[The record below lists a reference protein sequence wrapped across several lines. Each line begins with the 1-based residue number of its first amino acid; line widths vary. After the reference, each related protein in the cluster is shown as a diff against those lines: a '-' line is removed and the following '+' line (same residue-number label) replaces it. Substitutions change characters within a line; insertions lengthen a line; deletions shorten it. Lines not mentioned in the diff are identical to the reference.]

1 MSGVAAPRA
10 RGRRGPGLRR
20 LSYATGLYLAA
31 LALLAFCGLPL
42 LWMLYAAFKPPGDLF
57 TYPPRIGGPYTLA
70 NFTRILTETS
80 FAIYLKNS
88 IVVAGVTVAVDIV
101 VATLGAYSLTR
112 FRYPGK
118 EALANLTLFTYMFAP
133 IMIIIPIYLLLKE
146 LELTNSHLGMVLAY
160 TAISLP
166 FTLWLL
172 RAFFQSLPVDLE
184 HAAWVDG
191 ASRLQSL
198 VHVVVPMAL
207 PGVIATSVFAFV
219 VVWNDYLFA
228 RVLLNDRDLQTMPVG
243 LQDIYESTIVDWG
256 LLMSGAVL
264 VTVPAVL
271 FFLVV
276 QRFLIQGWGMG
287 AVKG

>member
-1 MSGVAAPRA
+1 
-10 RGRRGPGLRR
+10 
-20 LSYATGLYLAA
+20 
-31 LALLAFCGLPL
+31 
-42 LWMLYAAFKPPGDLF
+42 MLYSAFKAPADLF
-57 TYPPRIGGPYTLA
+57 AYPPRLAGPYTLG
-70 NFTRILTETS
+70 NFKRLLVDTG
-80 FAIYLKNS
+80 FAVYLKNS
-88 IVVAGVTVAVDIV
+88 IVVAGVTVALDIV
-101 VATLGAYSLTR
+101 IATFGAYSLTR
-112 FRYPGK
+112 YRYPGK
-118 EALANLTLFTYMFAP
+118 ALLANVTLFTYMFAP
-133 IMIIIPIYLLLKE
+133 IMLIIPISLLLRE
-146 LELTNSHLGMVLAY
+146 LELTNTHLGVVLAY

-191 ASRLQSL
+191 ASRFRSL
-198 VHVVVPMAL
+198 VHIVVPMAL

-228 RVLLNDRDLQTMPVG
+228 RVILNDRALQTMPVG

-256 LLMSGAVL
+256 LLMAGSVL
-264 VTVPAVL
+264 VTVPAIL

-276 QRFLIQGWGMG
+276 QRFLIRGWGMG

>member
-1 MSGVAAPRA
+1 MSA
-10 RGRRGPGLRR
+10 RR
-20 LSYATGLYLAA
+20 LSYAASLYLGA
-31 LALLAFCGLPL
+31 LALLVFCGLPL
-42 LWMLYAAFKPPGDLF
+42 LWMLYTAFKPPADLF
-57 TYPPRIGGPYTLA
+57 AYPPRIAGPYTLG
-70 NFTRILTETS
+70 NFRRLLSETG
-80 FAIYLKNS
+80 FAVYLRNS
-88 IVVAGVTVAVDIV
+88 VVVAGVTVLVDIV
-101 VATLGAYSLTR
+101 VATIGAYSLTR
-112 FRYPGK
+112 YRYPGR
-118 EALANLTLFTYMFAP
+118 ELLANLTLFTYMFAP

-146 LELTNSHLGMVLAY
+146 LELTNSHAGIVLAY

-172 RAFFQSLPVDLE
+172 RAFFQSLPVELE

-191 ASRLQSL
+191 ASRVQSL
-198 VHVVVPMAL
+198 VHIVVPMAL

-228 RVLLNDRDLQTMPVG
+228 RVLLNDRTLQTMPVG

-271 FFLVV
+271 FFLVI
-276 QRFLIQGWGMG
+276 QRFLIRGWGMG

>member
-1 MSGVAAPRA
+1 MR
-10 RGRRGPGLRR
+10 LKR
-20 LSYATGLYLAA
+20 LSYATSLYIAS
-31 LALLAFCGLPL
+31 LALVAFCGLPL
-42 LWMLYAAFKPPGDLF
+42 LWMLYTAFKPPADLF
-57 TYPPRIGGPYTLA
+57 AYPPRIAGPYTLA
-70 NFTRILTETS
+70 NFQRLLAETG
-80 FAIYLKNS
+80 FAVYLRNS
-88 IVVAGVTVAVDIV
+88 IIVAGVTVVVDIV
-101 VATLGAYSLTR
+101 IATLGAYSLTR
-112 FRYPGK
+112 YRYPGK
-118 EALANLTLFTYMFAP
+118 ELLANVTLFTYMFAP

-146 LELTNSHLGMVLAY
+146 LALTNSHLGVVLAY

-191 ASRLQSL
+191 ASRFRSL
-198 VHVVVPMAL
+198 VHVVVPLAL

-228 RVLLNDRDLQTMPVG
+228 RVLLNDRALQTMPVG

>member
-1 MSGVAAPRA
+1 MR
-10 RGRRGPGLRR
+10 LRR
-20 LSYATGLYLAA
+20 LSYTTSLYIAS
-31 LALLAFCGLPL
+31 LALVAFCGLPL
-42 LWMLYAAFKPPGDLF
+42 LWMLYTAFKPPADLF
-57 TYPPRIGGPYTLA
+57 AYPPRIAGPYTLA
-70 NFTRILTETS
+70 NFKRLLAETG
-80 FAIYLKNS
+80 FAVYLRNS
-88 IVVAGVTVAVDIV
+88 IIVAGVTVVVDIV
-101 VATLGAYSLTR
+101 IATFGAYSLTR
-112 FRYPGK
+112 YRYPGK
-118 EALANLTLFTYMFAP
+118 ELLANVTLFTYMFAP

-146 LELTNSHLGMVLAY
+146 LALTNSHLGVVLAY

-191 ASRLQSL
+191 ASRFRSL
-198 VHVVVPMAL
+198 VHVVVPLAL

-228 RVLLNDRDLQTMPVG
+228 RVLLNDRALQTMPVG

-271 FFLVV
+271 FFLIV

>member
-1 MSGVAAPRA
+1 V
-10 RGRRGPGLRR
+10 RR
-20 LSYATGLYLAA
+20 LSYTAGLYLGA
-31 LALLAFCGLPL
+31 LVLLAFCGLPL
-42 LWMLYAAFKPPGDLF
+42 LWMLYTAFKPPADLF
-57 TYPPRIGGPYTLA
+57 AYPPRLTGPYTLG
-70 NFTRILTETS
+70 NFRRLLSDTG
-80 FAIYLKNS
+80 FAIYLRNS
-88 IVVAGVTVAVDIV
+88 VVVAGVTVLVDIV
-101 VATLGAYSLTR
+101 VATFGAYSLTR
-112 FRYPGK
+112 YRYPGK
-118 EALANLTLFTYMFAP
+118 ELLANLTLFTYMFAP

-146 LELTNSHLGMVLAY
+146 LELTNSHAGIVLAY

-172 RAFFQSLPVDLE
+172 RAFFQSLPVELE
-184 HAAWVDG
+184 QAAWVDG
-191 ASRLQSL
+191 ASRVQGL
-198 VHVVVPMAL
+198 VYVVVPMAL

-228 RVLLNDRDLQTMPVG
+228 RVLLNDRALQTMPVG

-264 VTVPAVL
+264 VTVPAIL

-276 QRFLIQGWGMG
+276 QRFLIRGWGMG

>member
-1 MSGVAAPRA
+1 MR
-10 RGRRGPGLRR
+10 LRR
-20 LSYATGLYLAA
+20 LSYTTSLYIAS
-31 LALLAFCGLPL
+31 LALVAFCGLPL
-42 LWMLYAAFKPPGDLF
+42 LWMLYTAFKPPADLF
-57 TYPPRIGGPYTLA
+57 AYPPRIAGPYTLA
-70 NFTRILTETS
+70 NFKRLLTETG
-80 FAIYLKNS
+80 FAVYLRNS
-88 IVVAGVTVAVDIV
+88 IIVAGVTVVVDIV
-101 VATLGAYSLTR
+101 IATFGAYSLTR
-112 FRYPGK
+112 YRYPGK
-118 EALANLTLFTYMFAP
+118 EFLANVTLFTYMFAP

-146 LELTNSHLGMVLAY
+146 LELTNSHLGVVLAY

-191 ASRLQSL
+191 ANRFRSL
-198 VHVVVPMAL
+198 VHVVVPLAL

-228 RVLLNDRDLQTMPVG
+228 RVLLNDRALQTMPVG

-271 FFLVV
+271 FFLIV

>member
-1 MSGVAAPRA
+1 MSM
-10 RGRRGPGLRR
+10 RR
-20 LSYATGLYLAA
+20 LSYTASLYLGA

-42 LWMLYAAFKPPGDLF
+42 LWMLFTAFKPPADLF
-57 TYPPRIGGPYTLA
+57 AYPPRIAGPYTLG
-70 NFTRILTETS
+70 NFQRLLSETG
-80 FAIYLKNS
+80 FAVYLRNS
-88 IVVAGVTVAVDIV
+88 VVVAGVTVLVDIV
-101 VATLGAYSLTR
+101 VATFGAYSLTR
-112 FRYPGK
+112 YRYPGK
-118 EALANLTLFTYMFAP
+118 ELLANLTLFTYMFAP
-133 IMIIIPIYLLLKE
+133 IMIIIPIYLLLTE
-146 LELTNSHLGMVLAY
+146 LELTNSHAGIVLAY

-172 RAFFQSLPVDLE
+172 RAFFQSLPVELE

-191 ASRLQSL
+191 ASRVQSL

-228 RVLLNDRDLQTMPVG
+228 RVLLNDRTLQTMPVG

-264 VTVPAVL
+264 VTVPAIL

-276 QRFLIQGWGMG
+276 QRFLIRGWGMG